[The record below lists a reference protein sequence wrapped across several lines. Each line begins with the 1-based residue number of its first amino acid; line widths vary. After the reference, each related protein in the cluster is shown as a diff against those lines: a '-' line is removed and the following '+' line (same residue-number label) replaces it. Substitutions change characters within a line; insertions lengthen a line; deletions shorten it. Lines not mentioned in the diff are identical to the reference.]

1 MLLMS
6 ELYDFLQNEFFNMKM
21 SPLTFTFECPT
32 IVQCIVVR
40 AKLINKKHN
49 FGAHDRKNIVF

>member
-40 AKLINKKHN
+40 AKIMNKKHN
-49 FGAHDRKNIVF
+49 FGPMIVKI